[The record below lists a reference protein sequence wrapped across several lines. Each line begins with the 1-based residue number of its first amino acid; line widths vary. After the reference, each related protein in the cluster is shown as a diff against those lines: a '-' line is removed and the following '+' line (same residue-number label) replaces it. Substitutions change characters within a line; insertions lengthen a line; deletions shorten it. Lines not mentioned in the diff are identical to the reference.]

1 MISTLRTAWRVPDL
15 RSRIL
20 YTVGLLIVFRAGVAV
35 PVPGII
41 PEVIAGLFREGSLF
55 AFMDLFSGGA
65 LRNYSVFAMGI
76 YPYINASIIMQ
87 LLTMVIPAWEEMSK
101 DEEGR
106 EKLRRVT
113 PGTAR

>member
-41 PEVIAGLFREGSLF
+41 PEVIAGLFREGSLLHSWTCF
-55 AFMDLFSGGA
+55 QAV
-65 LRNYSVFAMGI
+65 R
-76 YPYINASIIMQ
+76 
-87 LLTMVIPAWEEMSK
+87 
-101 DEEGR
+101 
-106 EKLRRVT
+106 
-113 PGTAR
+113 